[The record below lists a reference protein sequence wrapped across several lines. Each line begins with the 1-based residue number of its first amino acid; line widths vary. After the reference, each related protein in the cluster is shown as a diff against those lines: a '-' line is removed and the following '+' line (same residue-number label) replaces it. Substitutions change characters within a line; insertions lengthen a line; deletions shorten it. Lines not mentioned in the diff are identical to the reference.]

1 MRSAQSTD
9 ATASSN
15 SRPHVWPVVRHLL
28 RHPVHS
34 FITCWNWKA
43 GALSIML
50 RVPIYVGTTFKYGL
64 RATALAG
71 GVEAVFSCGAAG
83 VYAALTQA
91 IRYAEP
97 QTVVGFLLLV
107 VLPAITLG
115 LDALFHYAMHTPNL
129 AVGVAVSF
137 VVSVLSSAF
146 NWYSMRR
153 GTLLIGQKAPS
164 FGADIASL
172 PLLIAR
178 FMAEPFIFLWRTLK
192 LLCVPVVGE

>member
-1 MRSAQSTD
+1 MPNTQSINVL
-9 ATASSN
+9 AEGN
-15 SRPHVWPVVRHLL
+15 GRPHVWSVVRQLL
-28 RHPVHS
+28 RHPIHS

-43 GALSIML
+43 GALSIIL

-71 GVEAVFSCGAAG
+71 AVEAVFSCGAAG

-97 QTVVGFLLLV
+97 ETVVGFLLLV
-107 VLPAITLG
+107 VLPAITLVFDG
-115 LDALFHYAMHTPNL
+115 LFHYLMRTPNL
-129 AVGVAVSF
+129 ATGILVSF
-137 VVSVLSSAF
+137 IVSVLSSAF

-153 GTLLIGQKAPS
+153 GTLIIGQKAPS
-164 FGADIASL
+164 FSSDIALL

-178 FMAEPFIFLWRTLK
+178 FVAEPFIYLWRTLK
-192 LLCVPVVGE
+192 LLCVPATGE